1 MYLLIEN
8 FNSGMDSR
16 KMALTAKPGTLQ
28 ELTNCH
34 ITRGGE
40 IEKRKAFVPIATLPT
55 GQTFGLHGAN
65 GQLWTFGS
73 ASSPTIT
80 QPAGPGTSD
89 PLNDVIPRISY
100 MRLNAGGT
108 QVSAILPPHLI
119 ARTLTIRARSHLTVT
134 VAVAHGMTSGS
145 KYLMAVGG
153 STIFRVV
160 TVIDATHFSI
170 STELTGAVTGIQC
183 PGGTLN
189 STATALTSD
198 TGKTIKIGWW
208 GTSYSGFNGGSGS
221 NANTQYKLYFPE
233 DHTLDGNYLITS
245 YDNGVAQSG
254 GYFYFYNEFDLPTFT
269 GTLTKCIAVPAI
281 TALKVNVTDADSGAG
296 GTNLISS
303 DVPWVFDATY
313 TESGS
318 AILTANALAV
328 EINKGTGTHG
338 ATATANDGVLTIVG
352 AGNVGGKLWTQIRG
366 GQVIS
371 QGSSNTNDRG
381 VFGYFRASGTNMTKL
396 IKAENYNGKIYAIAE
411 FDSTNIVHFYNGVRV
426 TDWDSIA
433 LSGDN
438 NAVATAF
445 AKKIKLE
452 GYYSAINS
460 NNVIYINFYEDGRD
474 WAVTASTVNGGSVN
488 DQSLTVNTTAA
499 TSTSPQT
506 TTVTIG
512 GTYEPADVLTITIDS
527 VDYSVQSGSS
537 SVGSFVKTHQG
548 KMYSVANSLLYFSE
562 TDTNGGAGRFS
573 LENNKGS
580 GFINMVN
587 QDAGSETLTSIEAY
601 QGKLAIFSGRAVQ
614 IWTMNANPTQN
625 AIAQII
631 NNVGTYAPR
640 SVVSL
645 GSLDTFF
652 LSSSGI
658 RSLKSRDVTNS
669 AVVADVGT
677 QIDSILLS
685 DMRAVNQATREAAI
699 GIVEPLEGRYWL
711 SVGPKIYVYS
721 YFPTQNIAAWSVYTP
736 LDMTQSSGNQ
746 TISPDDMTTLSQ
758 RVYVRDGDKIYA
770 YGGYDGNTYDTSP
783 ATVVFPYVDAGK
795 PSHIK
800 TLTGIDSACDGTWSV
815 YAGMDVSVPT
825 DRIYQGDLVGSS
837 YGLTRFEATGVGTHV
852 GIKLT
857 HSLAEY
863 ARIGNFAIQFELN
876 NA

>member
-73 ASSPTIT
+73 ASNPTIT

-108 QVSAILPPHLI
+108 QVSAVLPPHLI
-119 ARTLTIRARSHLTVT
+119 PRTTTTRARKHLLVT
-134 VAVAHGMTSGS
+134 MAGHLMVDGE
-145 KYLMAVGG
+145 KYLMTIAGYRIYWTITYVSATQFTV
-153 STIFRVV
+153 ST
-160 TVIDATHFSI
+160 D
-170 STELTGAVTGIQC
+170 LTGAVTNCVC

-189 STATALTSD
+189 SSATSSVSD
-198 TGKTIKIGWW
+198 TGKTIRVSWW
-208 GTSYSGFNGGSGS
+208 GTSFGGLSS
-221 NANTQYKLYFPE
+221 ATTNYKLYFPE
-233 DHTLDGNYLITS
+233 DSSLNGNYKITS
-245 YDNGVAQSG
+245 WDNGVLSSG
-254 GYFYFYNEFDLPTFT
+254 GYFYFYNEFDLPSYT
-269 GTLTKCIAVPAI
+269 GTITKCIVAPAI
-281 TALKVNVTDADSGAG
+281 TNLKVNVSDADVGTG
-296 GTNLISS
+296 GTNLITTE
-303 DVPWVFDATY
+303 VPWVFDAGL

-318 AILTANALAV
+318 ATLTAAALAV

-338 ATATANDGVLTIVG
+338 ATASASDGVITIIG
-352 AGNVGGKLWTQIRG
+352 AGNVGGKLWGMIRN
-366 GQVIS
+366 GQVIT
-371 QGSSNTNDRG
+371 QGGGSNTNDRG

-411 FDSTNIVHFYNGVRV
+411 FDSTNIIHFYNGVRV

-460 NNVIYINFYEDGRD
+460 NNVIYINFYEEGVD
-474 WAVTASTVNGGSVN
+474 WTVTTSTVNGGNTN
-488 DQSLTVNTTAA
+488 DQTLTVNTTAA
-499 TSTSPQT
+499 TPTSPQV

-512 GTYEPADVLTITIDS
+512 GTYEPADVLTITINS
-527 VDYSVQSGSS
+527 VAYSVQSGAS
-537 SVGSFVKTHQG
+537 SVGTYLKTHQG

-562 TDTNGGAGRFS
+562 TDTNGGADSFTLTNS
-573 LENNKGS
+573 KGS
-580 GFINMVN
+580 GFINMTN
-587 QDAGSETLTSIEAY
+587 QDAGSETLTSLEIY
-601 QGKLAIFSGRAVQ
+601 QGKLAIFSGSSVQ
-614 IWTMNANPTQN
+614 IWAMNADPNQN
-625 AIAQII
+625 AISQII

-645 GSLDTFF
+645 GSIDTFF
-652 LSSSGI
+652 LSSSGV

-677 QIDSILLS
+677 AIDSIIAS
-685 DMRAVNQATREAAI
+685 DIRSVNRTVREAAI
-699 GIVEPLEGRYWL
+699 GIIEPAEGRYWL

-721 YFPTQNIAAWSVYTP
+721 YFPTQNISAWSIYTP
-736 LDMTQSSGNQ
+736 LDMTQSPGSQ

-758 RVYVRDGDKIYA
+758 RVYVRDGDKVYA

-783 ATVVFPYVDAGK
+783 ATVTFPYLDAGK

-800 TLTGIDSACDGTWSV
+800 TLTGVDAACDGDWEV
-815 YAGMDVSVPT
+815 YVGMDPSQPT
-825 DRIYQGDLVGSS
+825 DRLYQGLLEGSS
-837 YGLTRFEATGVGTHV
+837 YGLTRFQASGVGTHV
-852 GIKLT
+852 GVQLT
-857 HSLAEY
+857 HALAEY